1 MVALVSLDRAKAHLR
16 IDADDQDEEVSLKIT
31 DASDIVLDYLKRPGH
46 GWTDTD
52 APGQVQAA
60 VLLVLGALWSQR
72 EGAGQNAEDLD
83 PISPA
88 VVSLLRRMRD
98 PALA

>member
-1 MVALVSLDRAKAHLR
+1 MGALVTVDRAKSHLE
-16 IDADDQDEEVSLKIT
+16 IDWFDNDEELALKIS
-31 DASDIVLDYLKRPGH
+31 DASDTIIDYLKRPDH
-46 GWTDTD
+46 GWTETT

-60 VLLVLGALWSQR
+60 VLLVLGALWRER
-72 EGAGQNAEDLD
+72 EGVGQNAEDLD

>member
-31 DASDIVLDYLKRPGH
+31 DASDIVIDYLKRPDH

>member
-1 MVALVSLDRAKAHLR
+1 MVALVTLNAAKEHLR
-16 IDADDQDEEVSLKIT
+16 LDDADQDEEVEARIG
-31 DASDIVLDYLKRPGH
+31 DASDIIVDYLKRPNH
-46 GWTDTD
+46 GWTDQTV
-52 APGQVQAA
+52 PGQVRAA
-60 VLLVLGALWSQR
+60 VLLVLGSLWVNRDAVGDAADQ
-72 EGAGQNAEDLD
+72 D

>member
-1 MVALVSLDRAKAHLR
+1 MAALVTLAAAKDHLR
-16 IDADDQDEEVSLKIT
+16 IDGADADTELQKKMADAT
-31 DASDIVLDYLKRPGH
+31 DAVIDYLKRPTH
-46 GWTDTD
+46 GWTDATV
-52 APGQVQAA
+52 PGHVRASI
-60 VLLVLGALWSQR
+60 LLVLGALWESR
-72 EGAGQNAEDLD
+72 EGVGQHAEDLD

>member
-1 MVALVSLDRAKAHLR
+1 MVALVTLEAAKEHLR
-16 IDADDQDEEVSLKIT
+16 IDADDQNDEVTDRIN
-31 DASDIVLDYLKRPGH
+31 DASDIVIDYLKRPDH
-46 GWTDTD
+46 GWTDETV
-52 APGQVQAA
+52 PGQVRAS
-60 VLLVLGALWSQR
+60 VLLVLGALWVNR
-72 EGAGQNAEDLD
+72 DGVGDAVDLD